1 MTFNEYFES
10 LRDKSVAIVGY
21 GVSNRPIIPFLLE
34 HGARVTVYDK
44 KTVGEL
50 GAAALE
56 DCRRGVAFV
65 SGEKYLERAEGDVIF
80 RSPGIHPARFA
91 GKSGVLTSEAEVFFE
106 VAPCK
111 IIGITGSD
119 GKSTTTT
126 LISKIL
132 TAAGYVTHLGGNIG
146 TPLLPLVPTMKEDDV
161 AVMELSSFQLMT
173 MRRSPS
179 VAVITN
185 VAPNHLDIHKDMEEY
200 INAKKNIFL
209 HQKPG
214 DRLVVNLDNPITS
227 AFEAAPGVI
236 RAGFSLSGKD
246 GGEGSVCYR
255 EGSLVQNGE
264 ALFSSDRILLP
275 GRHNID
281 NYMAAIAATAGMASV
296 DHVLSVAENFG
307 GVAHRLELVREKD
320 GIRYYNSSIDS
331 SPTRTNAALS
341 VFIERKEKVVCILGG
356 YDKHLDYAP
365 IHDPVNAACAA
376 VVLMGATAS
385 KIDAAIGPELRRE
398 HANDMREA
406 VWLATR
412 LARQEGA
419 KTVLLSPASA
429 SFDLF
434 KNFEERGNIFRTL
447 VREL

>member
-10 LRDKSVAIVGY
+10 LRGKEVAVVGY
-21 GVSNRPIIPFLLE
+21 GVSNRPLIPYFLE

-56 DCRRGVAFV
+56 DCKRGVAFV
-65 SGEKYLERAEGDVIF
+65 SGEKYLEHAEGDVIF
-80 RSPGIHPARFA
+80 RSPGIHPAKFE
-91 GKSGVLTSEAEVFFE
+91 GKKGILTSEAEVFFE

-132 TAAGYVTHLGGNIG
+132 TAAGFKTHLGGNIG
-146 TPLLPLVPTMKEDDV
+146 TPLLPLVPTMSENDV

-179 VAVITN
+179 VAVVTN

-200 INAKKNIFL
+200 ISAKKNIFL
-209 HQKPG
+209 HQHPG

-227 AFEAAPGVI
+227 TFEAAPGAV

-246 GGEGSVCYR
+246 GGNGSVYFKD
-255 EGSLVQNGE
+255 GNLMQNGE
-264 ALFSSDRILLP
+264 TLFSAERILLP

-281 NYMAAIAATAGMASV
+281 NYMAAIAATAGLAPV
-296 DHVLSVAENFG
+296 EAILSVAENFG

-320 GIRYYNSSIDS
+320 GVRYINSSIDS

-341 VFIERKEKVVCILGG
+341 VFAEKGEKVVCIMGG

-376 VVLMGATAS
+376 VVLMGATAD

-398 HANDMREA
+398 RAHDMREA
-406 VWLATR
+406 VWLASR
-412 LARQEGA
+412 LAKQEGA

-434 KNFEERGNIFRTL
+434 KNFEERGNIFRAL
-447 VREL
+447 VSEL